1 MERVFAGLT
10 FLILLI
16 YLDDI
21 IVYSK
26 TFEEHLENLRTV
38 LERLK
43 KSNLKLNP
51 KKCNLLCTKVA
62 FLGHEVS
69 EQGISTDPVKI
80 QAVKEWPQPKTV
92 TEVRQ
97 FVGLASYYRKFI
109 PNFAT
114 VCKPLHKLTEKNCSF
129 VWTDICQK
137 AFDAIKQLLTSAPI
151 LSYPLL
157 QGQPFLLDCD
167 ASNVGVGA
175 ILSQLQNGEEKV
187 ISYFSKCLSRSE
199 RQYCTTRKELLAVV
213 LAVKN
218 FHHYLLGQRFTV
230 RTDHGSLQWL
240 MRFKNCE
247 GQIARW
253 IETLSAYTFT
263 VVHRAGR
270 VHNNA
275 DSMSRRPCHNNN
287 CKYCDRYEQ
296 RYPAEIKADL
306 TKCEGEKG
314 AVTVISLNEEKYRS
328 GHVVALPSYRSD
340 SEVTL
345 PCIRSVSEDTL
356 PSNGTVQEHIHSV
369 SFDCQDRGPEHG
381 GPIMTDDSLGGRREL
396 TTTCFGPRVAEVL
409 SSEMTHGMSQ
419 DGVPHFMHA
428 TLKSVCTGVDANTHE
443 ISVSRHVQCCCE
455 RAECYREDWLD
466 CFEGGTLFGCLFD
479 LGNKS
484 EELTVAHAG
493 VTTGDKTRNDKPR
506 CYSEARMSTN
516 IPNTD
521 NLQNDHGCEHSI
533 CKLCLKVSQQNGGFG
548 QSTSSCAETE
558 KCLDVT
564 QENIRL
570 QQENDAVIKY
580 LLQWKRDNDKPV
592 WSTVAPYCRE
602 LKTYWHEW
610 DTIVLRDNILYKKRL
625 RDVGNDAEYLILV
638 PVVLRKEVF
647 RQLHES
653 VTAGHLG
660 RKKTYDKIKKRFY
673 WCNMYKD
680 VSYWCRICSTCGA
693 RKMPHR
699 NAKAPMRLY
708 NVGYPMERIG
718 LDICGPYPV
727 SKKGN
732 RYLMV
737 VSCYFTKWVDA
748 IPLKTQEAK
757 YVASKLVN
765 RFISIYGVPLQLHTD
780 LGSNFESKVFQEV
793 CKLLGIDKTRTTVR
807 RPQSDGMVERANR
820 SIQNMI
826 SSYISDTQDDWDEHI
841 PLLMLAYRSSIHE
854 ATGVSPAMMMFG
866 RELTLPVDMT
876 LGRPIREDRLCA
888 TEHAYQ
894 LEQKLLDIHEFARK
908 HLNISSE
915 SMKRRYDVKLHKLH
929 YDVGDAVWYY
939 NPKRKVGFNPKLQ
952 RPWKGPMVVVDRLNE
967 VLFRIQS
974 GPKAKPMVVHH
985 DKLKPYLGE
994 DKPDWFVNKTK

>member
-1 MERVFAGLT
+1 MR
-10 FLILLI
+10 I
-16 YLDDI
+16 
-21 IVYSK
+21 
-26 TFEEHLENLRTV
+26 
-38 LERLK
+38 
-43 KSNLKLNP
+43 
-51 KKCNLLCTKVA
+51 
-62 FLGHEVS
+62 
-69 EQGISTDPVKI
+69 
-80 QAVKEWPQPKTV
+80 
-92 TEVRQ
+92 
-97 FVGLASYYRKFI
+97 
-109 PNFAT
+109 
-114 VCKPLHKLTEKNCSF
+114 
-129 VWTDICQK
+129 
-137 AFDAIKQLLTSAPI
+137 
-151 LSYPLL
+151 
-157 QGQPFLLDCD
+157 
-167 ASNVGVGA
+167 
-175 ILSQLQNGEEKV
+175 
-187 ISYFSKCLSRSE
+187 
-199 RQYCTTRKELLAVV
+199 
-213 LAVKN
+213 
-218 FHHYLLGQRFTV
+218 
-230 RTDHGSLQWL
+230 DHGSLQWL

-253 IETLSAYTFT
+253 VETLSAYTFT

-296 RYPAEIKADL
+296 RYSAEIKADL
-306 TKCEGEKG
+306 KKCEGEKG

-345 PCIRSVSEDTL
+345 PYIRSVSEDTL

-381 GPIMTDDSLGGRREL
+381 GPIMTDDSFGGRREL

-466 CFEGGTLFGCLFD
+466 CFEDGTLFGCLFD
-479 LGNKS
+479 LGNES

-533 CKLCLKVSQQNGGFG
+533 CKLYLKVSQQNGGFG

-580 LLQWKRDNDKPV
+580 LLQWKKDNDKPV

-610 DTIVLRDNILYKKRL
+610 DTIVLRDSILYKKRL
-625 RDVGNDAEYLILV
+625 RDVGNDAEYLFLV

-647 RQLHES
+647 RQLHEC
-653 VTAGHLG
+653 VTAGNLG

-699 NAKAPMRLY
+699 NAKASMRLY
-708 NVGYPMERIG
+708 NVGCPMERIG
-718 LDICGPYPV
+718 LDFCGPYPV

-765 RFISIYGVPLQLHTD
+765 RFISTFGVPLQLHTD
-780 LGSNFESKVFQEV
+780 
-793 CKLLGIDKTRTTVR
+793 
-807 RPQSDGMVERANR
+807 
-820 SIQNMI
+820 
-826 SSYISDTQDDWDEHI
+826 
-841 PLLMLAYRSSIHE
+841 
-854 ATGVSPAMMMFG
+854 
-866 RELTLPVDMT
+866 
-876 LGRPIREDRLCA
+876 
-888 TEHAYQ
+888 
-894 LEQKLLDIHEFARK
+894 
-908 HLNISSE
+908 
-915 SMKRRYDVKLHKLH
+915 
-929 YDVGDAVWYY
+929 
-939 NPKRKVGFNPKLQ
+939 
-952 RPWKGPMVVVDRLNE
+952 
-967 VLFRIQS
+967 
-974 GPKAKPMVVHH
+974 
-985 DKLKPYLGE
+985 
-994 DKPDWFVNKTK
+994 

>member
-1 MERVFAGLT
+1 MLATFTPLGIALRNTRVH
-10 FLILLI
+10 
-16 YLDDI
+16 
-21 IVYSK
+21 S
-26 TFEEHLENLRTV
+26 
-38 LERLK
+38 
-43 KSNLKLNP
+43 
-51 KKCNLLCTKVA
+51 
-62 FLGHEVS
+62 
-69 EQGISTDPVKI
+69 
-80 QAVKEWPQPKTV
+80 
-92 TEVRQ
+92 EVRQ

-275 DSMSRRPCHNNN
+275 DSMLRRPCHNNN

-296 RYPAEIKADL
+296 RYSAEIKTDL

-381 GPIMTDDSLGGRREL
+381 GPIMTDDSFGGRREL

-466 CFEGGTLFGCLFD
+466 CFEDGTLFGCLFD

-533 CKLCLKVSQQNGGFG
+533 CKLCLKVSHQLVDLAN
-548 QSTSSCAETE
+548 
-558 KCLDVT
+558 
-564 QENIRL
+564 
-570 QQENDAVIKY
+570 
-580 LLQWKRDNDKPV
+580 P
-592 WSTVAPYCRE
+592 
-602 LKTYWHEW
+602 
-610 DTIVLRDNILYKKRL
+610 LRHVQKQK
-625 RDVGNDAEYLILV
+625 
-638 PVVLRKEVF
+638 
-647 RQLHES
+647 S
-653 VTAGHLG
+653 V
-660 RKKTYDKIKKRFY
+660 
-673 WCNMYKD
+673 
-680 VSYWCRICSTCGA
+680 
-693 RKMPHR
+693 
-699 NAKAPMRLY
+699 
-708 NVGYPMERIG
+708 
-718 LDICGPYPV
+718 
-727 SKKGN
+727 
-732 RYLMV
+732 
-737 VSCYFTKWVDA
+737 
-748 IPLKTQEAK
+748 
-757 YVASKLVN
+757 
-765 RFISIYGVPLQLHTD
+765 
-780 LGSNFESKVFQEV
+780 
-793 CKLLGIDKTRTTVR
+793 
-807 RPQSDGMVERANR
+807 
-820 SIQNMI
+820 
-826 SSYISDTQDDWDEHI
+826 
-841 PLLMLAYRSSIHE
+841 
-854 ATGVSPAMMMFG
+854 
-866 RELTLPVDMT
+866 
-876 LGRPIREDRLCA
+876 
-888 TEHAYQ
+888 
-894 LEQKLLDIHEFARK
+894 
-908 HLNISSE
+908 
-915 SMKRRYDVKLHKLH
+915 
-929 YDVGDAVWYY
+929 
-939 NPKRKVGFNPKLQ
+939 
-952 RPWKGPMVVVDRLNE
+952 
-967 VLFRIQS
+967 
-974 GPKAKPMVVHH
+974 
-985 DKLKPYLGE
+985 
-994 DKPDWFVNKTK
+994 